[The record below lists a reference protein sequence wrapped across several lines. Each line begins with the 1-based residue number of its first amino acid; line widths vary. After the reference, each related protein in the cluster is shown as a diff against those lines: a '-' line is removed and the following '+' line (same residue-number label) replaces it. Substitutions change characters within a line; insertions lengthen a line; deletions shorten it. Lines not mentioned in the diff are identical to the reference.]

1 MDEDT
6 YPTGQLVKGA
16 KVFRAQCS
24 VCHTLEGVNAVI
36 ELTAT
41 WSLDQRRLNIAQL
54 QRAKPFM
61 PPFAGTADE
70 LESLVQLIGW
80 IEAGRPAEWETS
92 GDSEL
97 SRQIQQWID
106 EAGTGPG
113 HERMPS
119 EKMAV
124 GTEKVAHPQ

>member
-1 MDEDT
+1 M
-6 YPTGQLVKGA
+6 
-16 KVFRAQCS
+16 
-24 VCHTLEGVNAVI
+24 I

-54 QRAKPFM
+54 QRAKLFM